1 MGGAVADTIG
11 PGRAPAT
18 TLSPVGSTTDLAGE
32 LRRLLREAEAR
43 GERSIS
49 RAGLAKRIGVSQSS
63 LYAYLNGT
71 TLIPVD
77 ALSALLRALG
87 ADQSR
92 AQRLRQTRERL
103 GEREAPPEPVLPLDV
118 PSFTARVEHMAQ
130 LDQLRGQSRKTSTPV
145 IAVISGTG
153 GIGKTTLAVRWA
165 HQRLA
170 RFPDGCLYLDLRGF
184 HPESPL
190 DPGEALAALLRRLG
204 VPGTALPIGLEER
217 RERYQQMLAGKRML
231 VLLDNAFCADQV
243 RPLLPPGT
251 SSCFV
256 LITSRDRLSG
266 LVVGHGTQPV
276 PVDALSDDDAAALL
290 AARLGA
296 DRVNAEPEAVA
307 KLLVACA
314 GLPLAL
320 SIVAAR
326 AQTNPSLTLE
336 ALAADLRDAGSRLD
350 ALDEGDPATSV
361 GAVLSW
367 SLAALTDEQAR
378 LFALLGTAPGTDIGL
393 PAAASLIGLPPAEA
407 KSMLHELERVSLVAR
422 DTAGRYRMHDLVRQF
437 GADTARR
444 HLAPEATEAALCRLI
459 DFYTHTAYDA
469 DHVLDPHRPPADLN
483 PPVPGVHLDPP
494 GAELAAMAWFDA
506 EQANLLA
513 AQRIAAAQHWH
524 PAVWHV
530 ARALST
536 YHRRRGRHDSR
547 LAVWQAALDAAEQL
561 PDPAYRTQAHRFVG
575 RMLTDLGRHEEA
587 VRHLERALAL
597 AEQQEDL
604 LQQANTHGMFTAVAG
619 LAGDVGKALD
629 HAARSRELYQKLNNP
644 IGQAH
649 AHNNLGVWLA
659 RQGDHEL
666 AREHCQAALALY
678 REHHS
683 PHSEA
688 SILDTL
694 GYIDLCTGRYAD
706 AVRHCRQAV
715 DLYHG
720 LGDTSYDAADI
731 LDQLGQA
738 HVALDQLEQARAAW
752 QEGLE
757 LYRRQG
763 RAEDAARAQRQLQEL
778 DHQEAVGADR

>member
-1 MGGAVADTIG
+1 VAGNTG
-11 PGRAPAT
+11 
-18 TLSPVGSTTDLAGE
+18 TLRSSPETVPPPRSATDLAGE

-43 GERSIS
+43 EEKPIS

-87 ADQSR
+87 TDLSR
-92 AQRLRQTRERL
+92 AQRLRQDRERL
-103 GEREAPPEPVLPLDV
+103 SERAAPPEPVLPLDV
-118 PSFTARVEHMAQ
+118 SSFTARAEHLAL
-130 LDQLRGQSRKTSTPV
+130 LDQLRSQGRKTSTPV

-190 DPGEALAALLRRLG
+190 DPSEALAALLRRLG
-204 VPGTALPIGLEER
+204 VPGSSVPIGLEER

-231 VLLDNAFCADQV
+231 ILLDNAFCADQV

-266 LVVGHGTQPV
+266 LVVGHGTLPV
-276 PVDALSDDDAAALL
+276 PVDALSDADAAALL

-296 DRVNAEPEAVA
+296 DRVDAEPEAVA
-307 KLLVACA
+307 RILVACA

-336 ALAADLRDAGSRLD
+336 ALAADLRDAGSRLE
-350 ALDEGDPATSV
+350 ALDEGDPTTSV

-367 SLAALTDEQAR
+367 SLAALTAEQAR
-378 LFALLGTAPGTDIGL
+378 LFALLGTAPGTHVSL
-393 PAAASLIGLPPAEA
+393 PAAASLIGLPPAET
-407 KSMLHELERVSLVAR
+407 KSVLHELERVSLVNR
-422 DTAGRYRMHDLVRQF
+422 DAAGRYRMHDLVRQF
-437 GADTARR
+437 GADTAHRD
-444 HLAPEATEAALCRLI
+444 LTPDVTEAVLCRMI
-459 DFYTHTAYDA
+459 DFYTHTAYEA
-469 DHVLDPHRPPADLN
+469 DHVLDPHRPATELA
-483 PPVPGVHLDPP
+483 PPVSGVHLDPP
-494 GAELAAMAWFDA
+494 RDELSAMAWFDA
-506 EQANLLA
+506 EHANLLA
-513 AQRIAAAQHWH
+513 AQRIAADRRWH
-524 PAVWHV
+524 LAVWHV

-536 YHRRRGRHDSR
+536 YHRRRGRHDNR
-547 LAVWQAALDAAEQL
+547 LAVWQAALDAAQQI

-587 VRHLERALAL
+587 ARHLDQALAL
-597 AEQQEDL
+597 AEQYGDL
-604 LQQANTHGMFTAVAG
+604 LQQANTHGMFTAVAA
-619 LAGDVGKALD
+619 LAGDIDKALQ
-629 HAARSRELYQKLNNP
+629 HAARSRELYRKLDNP

-649 AHNNLGVWLA
+649 ALNNMGVWIA
-659 RQGDHEL
+659 RRGDYEL

-688 SILDTL
+688 TILDTL
-694 GYIDLCTGRYAD
+694 GYIDLCTGRYDD
-706 AVRHCRQAV
+706 AVRHCRQAI

-752 QEGLE
+752 LEGLE

-763 RAEDAARAQRQLQEL
+763 RTEDAARAQRQLRELERQES
-778 DHQEAVGADR
+778 VGADR